1 MRHERAYAA
10 DGPLPSDLLR
20 VLGAAQMEANNKS
33 AMPFVAGNVRIV
45 AQLACVVYD
54 EEDGTVVHGH
64 SVVCLEGGHV
74 PDEAAF
80 QQRALELAR
89 KSRDLGSRRLQTM
102 MVDLSAIPGGPM
114 RVDLSSHRL
123 IPDDSPP
130 PAQRR
135 Y

>member
-33 AMPFVAGNVRIV
+33 AMRFGVAGNVRIV

-54 EEDGTVVHGH
+54 EKDGTVVHGH
-64 SVVCLEGGHV
+64 EAVCLEGSQV

-80 QQRALELAR
+80 RQRALELAR
-89 KSRDLGSRRLQTM
+89 KSRDLGSRRLQ
-102 MVDLSAIPGGPM
+102 
-114 RVDLSSHRL
+114 
-123 IPDDSPP
+123 
-130 PAQRR
+130 
-135 Y
+135 

>member
-1 MRHERAYAA
+1 
-10 DGPLPSDLLR
+10 
-20 VLGAAQMEANNKS
+20 MELNNQS
-33 AMPFVAGNVRIV
+33 AMRFSLVGNVRVV

-64 SVVCLEGGHV
+64 GAVCLEGGEV

-89 KSRDLGSRRLQTM
+89 QSRDLGSRPLRTM
-102 MVDLSAIPGGPM
+102 MVDLSAISGGPM

-123 IPDDSPP
+123 IPDYSPP
-130 PAQRR
+130 PAEQRQENQSAR
-135 Y
+135 